1 MYGAPPG
8 HAQGG
13 QVTRRWQHYLGTA
26 LSRRGP
32 EALPYAEDVKLTVRQ
47 QLLDLVLEFPS
58 LDIRAA
64 RYTYNDG
71 HEMNLLKISGTVPMF
86 YRGQK
91 YNLPVAVW
99 LPEYFPRSAPICYLN
114 PTADMMIKPNHR
126 NVNPSGLVVNEP
138 YLQQWSFPSSN
149 LLELAHTLSIT
160 FGQDPPLFSKPPGWQ
175 AGDEQLGGD
184 GRAGSGSGSGAGA
197 GSGAGSGAGAAGG
210 SGATAAT
217 GAGAGLVMGVT
228 SGLHQH
234 AHAAAHATPQ
244 HQQPQHHVQHQNQP
258 QNQHQH
264 QDQHHQHHQQ
274 SQQQQQHGHY
284 PAPDYGHHSQ
294 QQGGAVGY
302 VQHQQP
308 VGGYPPQGGV
318 TSPDISS
325 SYHYDVHASHHT
337 QQQQQQHQQQV
348 QQPLPHG
355 MASQQQF
362 QQPLAQPSRPNPIN
376 TFKKRASEALEERLK
391 RSAAQAREVAE
402 GRRQDL
408 EQARANLDANRAHL
422 DSDVAALTQERDKL
436 ENDMSLKTKKGNEL
450 EEWLSRNDRN
460 LGEVDIDEAFEA
472 SSSLSAQA
480 LEAMSTD
487 LAIEDILYDLEQGL
501 RNGVIESE
509 SYFRQVRLLARRQF
523 FSRALSMKIAQ
534 VQLQAGVVAGRPARP
549 VQDATAA
556 VPRPRADS
564 EGDWQLVQ

>member
-8 HAQGG
+8 HAQG

-64 RYTYNDG
+64 QYTYNDG

-114 PTADMMIKPNHR
+114 PTSDMMIKPNHR

-175 AGDEQLGGD
+175 AGDGPLGGD
-184 GRAGSGSGSGAGA
+184 GRAG
-197 GSGAGSGAGAAGG
+197 AGG
-210 SGATAAT
+210 GGGGGGGGGATAA
-217 GAGAGLVMGVT
+217 AGT
-228 SGLHQH
+228 SALHQH
-234 AHAAAHATPQ
+234 AHAAAHTNPQ
-244 HQQPQHHVQHQNQP
+244 HQQPQPHP
-258 QNQHQH
+258 QHQH
-264 QDQHHQHHQQ
+264 
-274 SQQQQQHGHY
+274 QQQHGHY
-284 PAPDYGHHSQ
+284 PAPDYGHHTQ
-294 QQGGAVGY
+294 QQGGAAAY
-302 VQHQQP
+302 VQHQHP
-308 VGGYPPQGGV
+308 VGGYPPQGGAPNPD
-318 TSPDISS
+318 TSGT
-325 SYHYDVHASHHT
+325 YHYDVHATHRP
-337 QQQQQQHQQQV
+337 QQQQQQQQQV
-348 QQPLPHG
+348 QQPVPHG
-355 MASQQQF
+355 PVSQQQY
-362 QQPLAQPSRPNPIN
+362 QQPLAQSPRPHPIH
-376 TFKKRASEALEERLK
+376 TFKKRATEALEERLK

-402 GRRQDL
+402 GRGREL
-408 EQARANLDANRAHL
+408 EQARASLDANRAHL
-422 DSDVAALTQERDKL
+422 DGDVAALTQERDKL

-450 EEWLSRNDRN
+450 EEWLSRNDRK
-460 LGEVDIDEAFEA
+460 LGEVDIDEAFEP

-480 LEAMSTD
+480 LEAMSAD

-509 SYFRQVRLLARRQF
+509 AYFRQVRLLARRQF

-534 VQLQAGVVAGRPARP
+534 VQLQAGVTAARPARP
-549 VQDATAA
+549 VHDATGA
-556 VPRPRADS
+556 VSRPRADS